1 MRVMEVAE
9 LPEQEPQV
17 LVELAQTRL
26 AQLQEQQMETS
37 SVQPVNRR
45 TTQEKNTQPA
55 QTEVRR
61 QSIPLLG
68 FCLYPA
74 SVDATTR
81 SLTRESPVQ
90 RSLTPCASPTFAA
103 NAAYRDVASAPNS
116 KMIADT
122 YTQVN
127 KAITAPTDP

>member
-1 MRVMEVAE
+1 MGAKLKLRAMEVAE
-9 LPEQEPQV
+9 LAEQEPQV

-26 AQLQEQQMETS
+26 AQLQEQPMETS

-45 TTQEKNTQPA
+45 TTQEKNTRPA
-55 QTEVRR
+55 QTEVKR

-81 SLTRESPVQ
+81 SLTRDSPVQ
-90 RSLTPCASPTFAA
+90 SILTPLASLVL
-103 NAAYRDVASAPNS
+103 RL
-116 KMIADT
+116 
-122 YTQVN
+122 
-127 KAITAPTDP
+127 